1 LTSSGVN
8 QKSDPARDLQ
18 DTMPAIPFNPF
29 DADRGYDDNLVDS
42 NNAVP
47 PGGRGGVDSRAAV
60 GAPFRFD
67 DAATVL
73 AR

>member
-1 LTSSGVN
+1 
-8 QKSDPARDLQ
+8 
-18 DTMPAIPFNPF
+18 MPAIPFNPF
-29 DADRGYDDNLVDS
+29 DADGGYDDNLVDS